1 MFPVSDVIPP
11 RRKPA
16 VTLVLIALNALVF
29 LYELQLDRR
38 QLYELTHAFGAI
50 PADFSWP
57 HAITGAFLHDGWIH
71 FGGNMLYLWI
81 FGDNVE
87 DAMGRLAFVAFY
99 LSSTVLAAAAHAA
112 LHSSSGA
119 PLIGASG
126 AVAAIM
132 GVYFVLYPR
141 SRVLTAVFLLRLD
154 VIEVPAIIFLG
165 AWLGLQMLGGLGSM
179 GTGAADGGLP
189 IGGYLAGFLV
199 GIAAGA
205 PLRGWGKARGG
216 GETASSFQLPA
227 TSFQLPVI
235 SPAGRALLVVPAGGW
250 KLEAGS

>member
-16 VTLVLIALNALVF
+16 VTIAFIALNTLVF
-29 LYELQLDRR
+29 LYELQLDRP
-38 QLYELTHAFGAI
+38 QLSELAHAFGAV

-57 HAITGAFLHDGWIH
+57 RAITGAFLHDGWIH
-71 FGGNMLYLWI
+71 FVGNMLYLWI
-81 FGDNVE
+81 FGGNVE

-99 LSSTVLAAAAHAA
+99 LGSAVLAAAAHAT
-112 LHSSSGA
+112 LHPLSAA

-141 SRVLTAVFLLRLD
+141 SQVLTAVFVLSLD

-165 AWLGLQMLGGLGSM
+165 AWLGLQMLAALSSM
-179 GTGAADGGLP
+179 GTGAADAGLA
-189 IGGYLAGFLV
+189 IGAHLAGFLV
-199 GIAAGA
+199 GVAAGLA
-205 PLRGWGKARGG
+205 LRGWGK
-216 GETASSFQLPA
+216 T
-227 TSFQLPVI
+227 
-235 SPAGRALLVVPAGGW
+235 RAW
-250 KLEAGS
+250 S

>member
-1 MFPVSDVIPP
+1 MFPVSDVIPS

-16 VTLVLIALNALVF
+16 ATIALIALNTLVF

-38 QLYELTHAFGAI
+38 QLSELAHAFGAI
-50 PADFSWP
+50 PADFWWP
-57 HAITGAFLHDGWIH
+57 RAITGAFLHDGWIH

-87 DAMGRLAFVAFY
+87 DAMGRVPFVAFY
-99 LSSTVLAAAAHAA
+99 LSSAVLAAAAHAA
-112 LHSSSGA
+112 LNPSSAA

-141 SRVLTAVFLLRLD
+141 SQVLTAVFLLLYLD

-165 AWLGLQMLGGLGSM
+165 AWLGLQLLAGLASMGIGAVEGGL
-179 GTGAADGGLP
+179 T
-189 IGGYLAGFLV
+189 IGGQVAGFMV
-199 GIAAGA
+199 GITAGLA
-205 PLRGWGKARGG
+205 LRGWGKTRVWG
-216 GETASSFQLPA
+216 
-227 TSFQLPVI
+227 
-235 SPAGRALLVVPAGGW
+235 
-250 KLEAGS
+250 

>member
-1 MFPVSDVIPP
+1 MFPVSDVIPS

-16 VTLVLIALNALVF
+16 ATIALIALNTLVF

-38 QLYELTHAFGAI
+38 QLYELAHAFGAI
-50 PADFSWP
+50 PADFWWP
-57 HAITGAFLHDGWIH
+57 RAITGAFLHDGWIH

-87 DAMGRLAFVAFY
+87 DAMGRVPFVAFY
-99 LSSTVLAAAAHAA
+99 LSSAVLAAAAHAA
-112 LHSSSGA
+112 LDPSSAA

-141 SRVLTAVFLLRLD
+141 SQVLTAVFLLLYLD

-165 AWLGLQMLGGLGSM
+165 AWLGLQLLAGLASMGIGAVEGGL
-179 GTGAADGGLP
+179 T
-189 IGGYLAGFLV
+189 IGGQVAGFMV
-199 GIAAGA
+199 GITAGLA
-205 PLRGWGKARGG
+205 LRGRGKTRAWG
-216 GETASSFQLPA
+216 
-227 TSFQLPVI
+227 
-235 SPAGRALLVVPAGGW
+235 
-250 KLEAGS
+250 

>member
-16 VTLVLIALNALVF
+16 VTIALIALNTLVF
-29 LYELQLDRR
+29 LYELQMDRP
-38 QLYELTHAFGAI
+38 QLYELAHAFGAI

-57 HAITGAFLHDGWIH
+57 PAITGAFLHDGWIH
-71 FGGNMLYLWI
+71 FAGNMLYLWI

-87 DAMGRLAFVAFY
+87 DAMGRLPFVAFY
-99 LSSTVLAAAAHAA
+99 LTSAVLVAAAHAA
-112 LHSSSGA
+112 LHPSSAA

-141 SRVLTAVFLLRLD
+141 SQVLTAVFLLRLD

-165 AWLGLQMLGGLGSM
+165 AWLGLQMLTGLASM
-179 GTGAADGGLP
+179 GTGAADGGRG
-189 IGGYLAGFLV
+189 IGGYVAGFVV
-199 GIAAGA
+199 GIAAGLA
-205 PLRGWGKARGG
+205 LRGWGKTRVW
-216 GETASSFQLPA
+216 GESRRSSGVRDP
-227 TSFQLPVI
+227 
-235 SPAGRALLVVPAGGW
+235 
-250 KLEAGS
+250 GSGVR

>member
-16 VTLVLIALNALVF
+16 VTIAFIALNTLVF

-38 QLYELTHAFGAI
+38 QLNEVAHAFGAS
-50 PADFSWP
+50 PADFSWAR
-57 HAITGAFLHDGWIH
+57 AITGAFLHDGWIH

-87 DAMGRLAFVAFY
+87 DAMGRLPFVAFF
-99 LSSTVLAAAAHAA
+99 LSGAVLAAAAHAA
-112 LHSSSGA
+112 LHPSSAA

-126 AVAAIM
+126 AIAAIM

-141 SRVLTAVFLLRLD
+141 SQVLTAVFLLRLD

-165 AWLGLQMLGGLGSM
+165 AWLGLQMLTGLVSM
-179 GTGAADGGLP
+179 GTGAADGGLA
-189 IGGYLAGFLV
+189 IGGYVAGFVV

-205 PLRGWGKARGG
+205 ALRGWGKTRVWG
-216 GETASSFQLPA
+216 
-227 TSFQLPVI
+227 
-235 SPAGRALLVVPAGGW
+235 
-250 KLEAGS
+250 

>member
-1 MFPVSDVIPP
+1 MFPVSDVIPS

-16 VTLVLIALNALVF
+16 ATIALIALNTLVF

-38 QLYELTHAFGAI
+38 QLYELAHGFGAV

-57 HAITGAFLHDGWIH
+57 RAITGAFIHDGWIH

-87 DAMGRLAFVAFY
+87 DAMGRVPFVAFY
-99 LSSTVLAAAAHAA
+99 LSSAALAAAAHAA
-112 LHSSSGA
+112 LTPSSAA

-141 SRVLTAVFLLRLD
+141 SQVLTAVFLLLYLD

-165 AWLGLQMLGGLGSM
+165 AWLGLQLLAGLASMGIGAVEGGL
-179 GTGAADGGLP
+179 T
-189 IGGYLAGFLV
+189 IGGQVAGFIV
-199 GIAAGA
+199 GITAGLA
-205 PLRGWGKARGG
+205 LRGWGKTRVWG
-216 GETASSFQLPA
+216 
-227 TSFQLPVI
+227 
-235 SPAGRALLVVPAGGW
+235 
-250 KLEAGS
+250 

>member
-11 RRKPA
+11 RRRPVA
-16 VTLVLIALNALVF
+16 TIAFIALNTLVF

-38 QLYELTHAFGAI
+38 QLYELAHAFGAV

-57 HAITGAFLHDGWIH
+57 RAITGAFLHDGWIH

-87 DAMGRLAFVAFY
+87 DAMGHLPFVAFY
-99 LSSTVLAAAAHAA
+99 LTSAVLSAAAHAA
-112 LHSSSGA
+112 LNPSSAA

-126 AVAAIM
+126 AVAAVM

-141 SRVLTAVFLLRLD
+141 SQVLTAVFLLLYLD

-165 AWLGLQMLGGLGSM
+165 VWLGMQLLAGLASM
-179 GTGAADGGLP
+179 GTGAAEGGLA
-189 IGGYLAGFLV
+189 IGAHVSGFV
-199 GIAAGA
+199 IGIAAGLA
-205 PLRGWGKARGG
+205 LRGWGKTR
-216 GETASSFQLPA
+216 
-227 TSFQLPVI
+227 VW
-235 SPAGRALLVVPAGGW
+235 GR
-250 KLEAGS
+250 

>member
-1 MFPVSDVIPP
+1 MFPVSDVIPS

-16 VTLVLIALNALVF
+16 ATIALIALNTLVF

-38 QLYELTHAFGAI
+38 QLYELAHAFGAI

-57 HAITGAFLHDGWIH
+57 RAITGAFLHDGWIH

-87 DAMGRLAFVAFY
+87 DAMGRAPFVAFY
-99 LSSTVLAAAAHAA
+99 LSSAVLAAAAHAG
-112 LHSSSGA
+112 LNPSSAA

-141 SRVLTAVFLLRLD
+141 SQVLTAVFLLLYLD

-165 AWLGLQMLGGLGSM
+165 AWLGLQLLAGLASMEIGAVEGGL
-179 GTGAADGGLP
+179 T
-189 IGGYLAGFLV
+189 IGGQVAGFMV
-199 GIAAGA
+199 GITAGLA
-205 PLRGWGKARGG
+205 LRGWGKTRVWG
-216 GETASSFQLPA
+216 
-227 TSFQLPVI
+227 
-235 SPAGRALLVVPAGGW
+235 
-250 KLEAGS
+250 